1 MAGSSSKS
9 AETSKKSEKT
19 PIIAVYQEKPDLRK
33 KEPPLVNLQ
42 VSNPLTYLKSWWK
55 RVMGKEGIDFRFRI
69 HPITAIAIAVILAT
83 FAFGVGRIVLYP
95 HKPFFEFVPPATSTP
110 TPIANPWRETAFSGA
125 LRFSNLNQRYYLIT
139 STSEAINLEVPKNVD
154 LSSLIGTRIFATGRF
169 NEKTQTLVVAEA
181 IDLEIL
187 PAEVE
192 PVPVVSPEP
201 TEEPGPEAEQIRV
214 TRPLANQEVTSPF
227 LIEGEALGTW
237 YFEGDFPI
245 RLLDGQGNIIGT
257 TIGQAQGEWMTEEFV
272 PFKASL
278 EFSQPTTAQ
287 GILVLEKDNPSGL
300 SENAEQLEIFV
311 TFSEN
316 F

>member
-1 MAGSSSKS
+1 MVSSTGKS
-9 AETSKKSEKT
+9 AKTSKKSEKT
-19 PIIAVYQEKPDLRK
+19 PIVAIYQEKPDLRK
-33 KEPPLVNLQ
+33 KEPPLVDLQ
-42 VSNPLTYLKSWWK
+42 VSNPLTYLKSWWR
-55 RVMGKEGIDFRFRI
+55 RVMGREGIDFRFRI
-69 HPITAIAIAVILAT
+69 HPITAIAMAVIIAT

-95 HKPFFEFVPPATSTP
+95 YKPFFEFVPTSSPIP
-110 TPIANPWRETAFSGA
+110 TPIPNPWRETAFSGA
-125 LRFSNLNQRYYLIT
+125 LRFSGPNQKYYLIT

-154 LSSLIGTRIFATGRF
+154 LSGLIGTRIFATGRF
-169 NEKTQTLVVAEA
+169 NEKTRTLVVAEA
-181 IDLEIL
+181 TDLEIL
-187 PAEVE
+187 PSEVE

-201 TEEPGPEAEQIRV
+201 AEEPGPAVEQIRV

-227 LIEGEALGTW
+227 RIEGEARGYW
-237 YFEGDFPI
+237 YFEGVFPI

-287 GILVLEKDNPSGL
+287 GILVLEKDNPSEL
-300 SENAEQLEIFV
+300 PENVEQLEIPI
-311 TFSEN
+311 TLTEN